1 MRTRTSHPQSGVALI
16 VVMVA
21 LAFMTVMIMEIAV
34 TTRVDA
40 NISANARNRLQAH
53 YLARS
58 GAKLQLLRLHMFQ
71 YVRNLKDQN
80 GSVPLEASM
89 IDRIWNTPMPEFPL
103 SVALEQA
110 RLADASQNNDS
121 RREETSDET
130 SSSQAA
136 GSLPTPWPGSFT
148 AMIQSEGSKIPIN
161 LLDADKHQ
169 HSSEEARDEVKRQ
182 LTKLI
187 EGLLEDEEFDRL
199 YRGLEPDDL
208 INPLIDWIDADQEK
222 VEGGDENRDYEGIDP
237 AYKPRNGRIPTITEL
252 HMVRGWTDDLY
263 NRIAPDLSA
272 LNVNVEVNPNYLSPR
287 RLKTWGPD
295 LSDEEIALI
304 IQKRSVT
311 PFASLKALQDFVQ
324 NDPDIRG
331 GDTFEIP
338 KEILDKSSDR
348 ETVFRIE
355 STGIVGQ
362 TRKNLRLGVFILSEK
377 ETKKMEEGQQVTK
390 PGKLVEP
397 QVVFV
402 EEFL

>member
-1 MRTRTSHPQSGVALI
+1 MRTRIKAQSQSGVALI

-40 NISANARNRLQAH
+40 NVSANARNRLQAH

-71 YVRNLKDQN
+71 NVRNLKDQN
-80 GSVPLEASM
+80 GSIPLESSM

-103 SVALEQA
+103 SAALEAA
-110 RLADASQNNDS
+110 RLADASQEAVEQ
-121 RREETSDET
+121 EEEVSA
-130 SSSQAA
+130 SQAA
-136 GSLPTPWPGSFT
+136 GSLPTPWPGTFT

-161 LLDADKHQ
+161 LLDGDKHQ
-169 HSSEEARDEVKRQ
+169 RSSKAKQEEVVRQ

-199 YRGLEPDDL
+199 YRGLEPSDL

-222 VEGGDENRDYEGIDP
+222 VEGGDENRDYEGLDP

-252 HMVRGWTDDLY
+252 HMVRGWTDDIY

-272 LNVNVEVNPNYLSPR
+272 LNINYEVNPNYLSPT

-295 LSDEEIALI
+295 LNDEEIGLI

-311 PFASLKALQDFVQ
+311 PFGSLKELQEFVQ

-331 GDTFEIP
+331 GDSFEIP
-338 KEILDKSSDR
+338 EELLDNSSDR
-348 ETVFRIE
+348 ETIFRIE

-362 TRKNLRLGVFILSEK
+362 VRKNLRLGVYILSEK
-377 ETKKMEEGQQVTK
+377 ETKVEEEGQEVPK